1 MEITM
6 KRLILLVWAK
16 LGSLWC
22 GNGDLDQVD
31 LDLNLCRYHDCRI
44 PDPWDSDDYLK
55 FTDFVHQ
62 VLFHYQRSNIQRLH
76 LTLRGLFHAIQA
88 CRRMPPDSRRH
99 GEEVLKREKDLADTC
114 IHFAMTKEVKILV
127 LDFVACYWM
136 DPNIYQRGM
145 YKVSDYLFSCDSL
158 QQLSLVYCQIVA
170 PAGQICMKSLQTLY
184 LRHVRLDERTIEN
197 LVSGCP
203 SLENLSLISCFGL
216 QNLNFGSPSL
226 KHLKIFHEIDR
237 KISGPNFSI
246 LGLPSVSNILR
257 RSPFLERL
265 EIQVHPELGG
275 SDWHSVEIHPGGI
288 RDELEV
294 PTSIVGATYICFV
307 LHILFCVPKHMV
319 GKKIIPKVR
328 GREDDGSFKFVSN
341 HLRIVIIYC
350 WGMNGEDPAMD
361 YELVRL
367 VGFLLMAARKLEK
380 IVISPTP
387 TFNYKKIFRSL
398 PAASP
403 RAVIFV

>member
-1 MEITM
+1 M
-6 KRLILLVWAK
+6 
-16 LGSLWC
+16 S
-22 GNGDLDQVD
+22 
-31 LDLNLCRYHDCRI
+31 
-44 PDPWDSDDYLK
+44 
-55 FTDFVHQ
+55 
-62 VLFHYQRSNIQRLH
+62 
-76 LTLRGLFHAIQA
+76 
-88 CRRMPPDSRRH
+88 
-99 GEEVLKREKDLADTC
+99 
-114 IHFAMTKEVKILV
+114 KEVKILV
-127 LDFVACYWM
+127 LDFVACYWI

-145 YKVSDYLFSCDSL
+145 YKVSDCLFSCDSL

-170 PAGQICMKSLQTLY
+170 PAGQICMKSQQTLY
-184 LRHVRLDERTIEN
+184 HRHVRSDDSTIEN

-203 SLENLSLISCFGL
+203 SLENLSLIRCYGL

-226 KHLKIFHEIDR
+226 KYLKIFHEIDR

-246 LGLPSVSNILR
+246 LGLPSVSNILK
-257 RSPFLERL
+257 RSPFLEML
-265 EIQVHPELGG
+265 EIQVHPECGAN
-275 SDWHSVEIHPGGI
+275 DRRTTEIHPGGI
-288 RDELEV
+288 RDDDELGV
-294 PTSIVGATYICFV
+294 PTSI
-307 LHILFCVPKHMV
+307 VPKHMV

-328 GREDDGSFKFVSN
+328 GREDDGSFKLVSN

-398 PAASP
+398 PAAFP

>member
-22 GNGDLDQVD
+22 GNGDLDRVD

-55 FTDFVHQ
+55 FTDFVDQ
-62 VLFHYQRSNIQRLH
+62 VLFHHQRSNIQRLH

-88 CRRMPPDSRRH
+88 CRRMPPDFRRH
-99 GEEVLKREKDLADTC
+99 GEEVLKREKDLADMC
-114 IHFAMTKEVKILV
+114 IHFAMRKEVKILV
-127 LDFVACYWM
+127 LDFVACYWR

-184 LRHVRLDERTIEN
+184 LRHVRSDDSTIKN

-203 SLENLSLISCFGL
+203 SLENLSLIGCYGL
-216 QNLNFGSPSL
+216 QNLNFAAPSL
-226 KHLKIFHEIDR
+226 KYLKIFHEIDR

-257 RSPFLERL
+257 RSPLLEML
-265 EIQVHPELGG
+265 EIQVHPEYGAT
-275 SDWHSVEIHPGGI
+275 DRRTTEIHPGGI
-288 RDELEV
+288 RDELGV
-294 PTSIVGATYICFV
+294 PTYI
-307 LHILFCVPKHMV
+307 VPKHMV

-328 GREDDGSFKFVSN
+328 GREDGGSFKFVSN

>member
-44 PDPWDSDDYLK
+44 PDPLDSDDYLK

-62 VLFHYQRSNIQRLH
+62 VLLLHQRSNIQRLH
-76 LTLRGLFHAIQA
+76 LSLRGLFHAIQA
-88 CRRMPPDSRRH
+88 CRRMPPDLRRH
-99 GEEVLKREKDLADTC
+99 GEEVLKREKDLADMC
-114 IHFAMTKEVKILV
+114 IHFAMRKEVKNLV
-127 LDFVACYWM
+127 LDFVACYWT
-136 DPNIYQRGM
+136 DANIYQRGM
-145 YKVSDYLFSCDSL
+145 YKVSDCLFSCDSL
-158 QQLSLVYCQIVA
+158 QQLSLIYCQIVA
-170 PAGQICMKSLQTLY
+170 SAGQICLKSLQTLY
-184 LRHVRLDERTIEN
+184 LRHVRSDDSTIEN

-203 SLENLSLISCFGL
+203 SLENLSLIRCYGL

-226 KHLKIFHEIDR
+226 KYLKIFHEIDR

-257 RSPFLERL
+257 RSPFLEML

-294 PTSIVGATYICFV
+294 PTSIV
-307 LHILFCVPKHMV
+307 PKHMV
-319 GKKIIPKVR
+319 GKKKIIPKVR
-328 GREDDGSFKFVSN
+328 GREDGGSFKFVSN
-341 HLRIVIIYC
+341 HLRIVRIYC
-350 WGMNGEDPAMD
+350 WGMNYEDPAMD